1 MVGSFPLW
9 YWNINVPISSSYIF
23 VIGNFLEGGLEQQF
37 DIDLDSMI
45 FIIFWCICF
54 SAAMSNSRPNR
65 RFRAAKFRFSL

>member
-9 YWNINVPISSSYIF
+9 YWNTNLPISSSYIF
-23 VIGNFLEGGLEQQF
+23 VIENFLEGVLELQF

-54 SAAMSNSRPNR
+54 RGFKAVSPALHQLIIP
-65 RFRAAKFRFSL
+65 